1 MTLALTGH
9 AVGRGIAIG
18 RSHLAEG
25 SELEIGEYR
34 IAADEVAPDAL
45 APDDLAPDYVPGD
58 ERIVAGRPDD
68 EPDDDQVEPP
78 PVPAK
83 PRKGKKHH

>member
-34 IAADEVAPDAL
+34 RHLAAAGFEQVSIEVTR
-45 APDDLAPDYVPGD
+45 VH
-58 ERIVAGRPDD
+58 ERPELAGRFDGRL
-68 EPDDDQVEPP
+68 VSAF
-78 PVPAK
+78 VRARKPAAA
-83 PRKGKKHH
+83 